1 MDGFIATFQYGWI
14 GFQGAML
21 SPCRLDFFEKPQF
34 WARIHFS
41 YREGRFFFQK
51 KPLNGRFLDLSRDK
65 KNGPFSLNDPTDDFS
80 AWNTNAVL
88 PRKKDVETGIPRAKT
103 CPLKCTSCLL
113 EPVLVVETTNKR

>member
-1 MDGFIATFQYGWI
+1 MGGLDSRVPCCLHVVLIFLKNHNFGPGSTFLTGKGGF
-14 GFQGAML
+14 
-21 SPCRLDFFEKPQF
+21 
-34 WARIHFS
+34 FS
-41 YREGRFFFQK
+41 KK